1 MLIRLCNNSQNV
13 LNSQNGS
20 SMTTAI
26 PTNKPASNQAPET
39 PEISSEAIFA
49 CYDMVRGV
57 LLSKCR
63 NPQVAH
69 DSAMNG
75 ILKAIENMDKY
86 NGKSKVSTWVC
97 TVAYRLWLDS
107 VRSHANSRTTF
118 TGDEVF
124 LENVGGYYE
133 MEENGSGL
141 DNSIITEALDKLSD
155 NHKQVLTL
163 HYVDGL
169 KYREI
174 AERINKPIGTVMSRI
189 NQAKAK
195 LKGNNA
201 LIAMF
206 ENA

>member
-1 MLIRLCNNSQNV
+1 MLYYSIRKNENPYIQSSKSSQT
-13 LNSQNGS
+13 QKDQ
-20 SMTTAI
+20 SMTTEN
-26 PTNKPASNQAPET
+26 TQT
-39 PEISSEAIFA
+39 PEISTDAIFA

-57 LLSKCR
+57 LLSKCK
-63 NPQVAH
+63 NPSLAH
-69 DSAMNG
+69 DHAMNG

-107 VRSHANSRTTF
+107 IRSHSNSKTTY
-118 TGDEVF
+118 TGDAVF
-124 LENVGGYYE
+124 LENVGGSYVI
-133 MEENGSGL
+133 EEFDNGL
-141 DNSIITEALDKLSD
+141 DNSVITEALAKLSD

-163 HYVDGL
+163 HYIEGL

-201 LIAMF
+201 LVAMMKQ
-206 ENA
+206 

>member
-1 MLIRLCNNSQNV
+1 MTTQSQNAQI
-13 LNSQNGS
+13 S
-20 SMTTAI
+20 
-26 PTNKPASNQAPET
+26 ET
-39 PEISSEAIFA
+39 EIFA
-49 CYDMVRGV
+49 AYDMVRGV

-63 NPQVAH
+63 NPQTAH
-69 DSAMNG
+69 DAAMDG

-107 VRSHANSRTTF
+107 VRSHGNSKTTY
-118 TGDEVF
+118 TGDNVF

-133 MEENGSGL
+133 MEEFGNGL
-141 DNSIITEALDKLSD
+141 DNYVITEALDKLSD

-163 HYVDGL
+163 HYIEGL

-201 LIAMF
+201 LVALMKQ
-206 ENA
+206 

>member
-1 MLIRLCNNSQNV
+1 MLYYSIRKKEKPYSKSSQN
-13 LNSQNGS
+13 STSSKDQN
-20 SMTTAI
+20 MTTENAQI
-26 PTNKPASNQAPET
+26 SET
-39 PEISSEAIFA
+39 EIFA
-49 CYDMVRGV
+49 SYDMVRGV

-63 NPQVAH
+63 NPQIAH
-69 DSAMNG
+69 DAAMDG

-107 VRSHANSRTTF
+107 VRSHSNSKTTY
-118 TGDEVF
+118 TGDNVF

-133 MEENGSGL
+133 IEDLDNGL
-141 DNSIITEALDKLSD
+141 DNSVITEALDKLSA

-163 HYVDGL
+163 HYIEGL

-201 LIAMF
+201 LAAMMKQ
-206 ENA
+206 